1 MLGQGQLNKQ
11 YETFLQTTNCT
22 SMSCL
27 RQLPLSDIKLAT
39 QLSYERSYNSGDFA
53 YGTYYWGPAVDG
65 HILRERPLE
74 AFSRGHF
81 HKVPILINRDGNE
94 GFTFTNTSL
103 ATEYEVISDLERLWP
118 EKTFLAELLA
128 LYPDSLY
135 NTSMIENLTAVQA
148 LEAALGTPI
157 SLSDAFVR
165 RESLFGD
172 ALVNCP
178 TAYIASAASKAG
190 LATYKM
196 IFDTGAQFHGAT
208 QPFLFSDNI
217 NRESL
222 KNIEMMDEPLL
233 ITSNW
238 TASGETSLG
247 PVTIPGNATLASILR
262 DYFISFAIALDPNSI
277 PSSTA
282 ARPIW
287 PSYQSTDNGTVIL
300 RLQDNGITISQ
311 DPDDNQRCQYLSSS
325 VPYFGRI

>member
-1 MLGQGQLNKQ
+1 MLDQGQLNKQ
-11 YETFLQTTNCT
+11 YETFVQTANCT
-22 SMSCL
+22 SLSCL
-27 RQLPLSDIKLAT
+27 RQLSLSDIKLAT

-74 AFSRGHF
+74 AFSQGHF
-81 HKVPILINRDGNE
+81 HKVPILINHDGNE

-103 ATEYEVISDLERLWP
+103 ATESEVITDLQRLWP

-135 NTSMIENLTAVQA
+135 NTSMIEDLTAVQA
-148 LEAALGTPI
+148 LEAALGAPI
-157 SLSDAFVR
+157 SLSNAFVR

-196 IFDTGAQFHGAT
+196 IFDTGTQFHGAT
-208 QPFLFSDNI
+208 QPFLFSDTI

-222 KNIEMMDEPLL
+222 KKIEMIDESLL
-233 ITSNW
+233 INSDW
-238 TASGETSLG
+238 TASGENSFG
-247 PVTIPGNATLASILR
+247 AVTIPGNATLASILR
-262 DYFISFAIALDPNSI
+262 DYFISFAIALDPNSL
-277 PSSTA
+277 PSSTT
-282 ARPIW
+282 ARPMW
-287 PSYQSTDNGTVIL
+287 PTYRSTDNDTVIL
-300 RLQDNGITISQ
+300 RLQDNGLTISQ
-311 DPDDNQRCQYLSSS
+311 DPDENERCQYLSSS
-325 VPYFGRI
+325 SPYLERI